1 MNLELD
7 IEDEDFDDIKVEKD
21 LGHKSLSTNP
31 SISISIRLNPYLSL
45 PGKALAAMGRI
56 CSAKPSDYIKGW
68 NKTVNEILYF
78 APTNDEMNTSRED
91 EADSVLNLET
101 YFFSN
106 RRLFDNQDFLYSV
119 RDYIS
124 NLILSMDRQMQ
135 RFTPKTV
142 RVAVGG
148 SFTGGK
154 SSLLNHILNA
164 DGLLPVDVGASTMV
178 PAMLYCGNF
187 PEKVSVS
194 GVNNLNAI
202 VSLDKEILNCIR
214 HSANEKNDISAN
226 IAAALQHFI
235 VRVQCEKYE
244 DIVFIDTPGYDNP
257 EDVSSRLLTD
267 EEIADKYISMGDVVL
282 WLKPI
287 TDGDLNQKDI
297 KRLNWIGGERNVKL
311 MHSHH
316 RMDYSTRKVIIL
328 LSFADL
334 LEDSSRQDV
343 FEKICQSVSSMK
355 YVVDVATIST
365 FNKKSW
371 ERYWHSRS
379 GDDFDTILKK
389 AIDQIPVNHETSQW
403 IKKIQNLFRTEI
415 SATNIAIKRFEEK
428 CHFAKLICLD
438 CIQEKHKVKRRKQD
452 LFDSNNDLSVGLKM
466 EIEAQ
471 IQREI
476 KSLDEEYRLQN
487 ENICKY
493 TDRKQSLEEHLDLIK
508 KWMLKLENW
517 FLSEPILDYN
527 GNYSET
533 NDLYEDSIRVYFK
546 ISNKIKGIS
555 CNIHYWNENSGTTW
569 PGLPM
574 TYVIAIKKNNIWVAD
589 IPKWAT
595 GIVFAV
601 LDENGS
607 VIDQSI
613 NFTNTEIKDQY
624 SYYRKRRAGRM
635 DLKQKYQRKSYS
647 IWENTSEDKTDSVPP
662 VFIREIFEAIRSND
676 FNLLIKALSYNCD
689 ITGHFNQKKM
699 SVITAAAHHGFR
711 KALELLVDFCGVE
724 ILNIADGRGFNA
736 LHSAANALKFET
748 CADILGWDPTLKDYS
763 TLDGKLISE
772 LIPIEH
778 MSILNNI
785 LSDEH

>member
-1 MNLELD
+1 MNLGLD
-7 IEDEDFDDIKVEKD
+7 IEDEDFDNVKVEKNS
-21 LGHKSLSTNP
+21 GHQSLRTNP
-31 SISISIRLNPYLSL
+31 TISTYIRLNPYLSS

-68 NKTVNEILYF
+68 TKSINEILF
-78 APTNDEMNTSRED
+78 FVPTNDDMNTSGED
-91 EADSVLNLET
+91 EADSVSNLET

-187 PEKVSVS
+187 PDKVSVS

-202 VSLDKEILNCIR
+202 VTLDKEILNCIS

-226 IAAALQHFI
+226 IATALQHFI
-235 VRVQCEKYE
+235 VRVQSEKYE

-267 EEIADKYISMGDVVL
+267 DEIADKYISMGDVVL

-297 KRLNWIGGERNVKL
+297 KRLNWLGGERD
-311 MHSHH
+311 MPAHH
-316 RMDYSTRKVIIL
+316 KMDNTTRKIIIL

-334 LEDSSRQDV
+334 KDDSSRHEV
-343 FEKICQSVSSMK
+343 FEKVCQSVSSMK
-355 YVVDVATIST
+355 HVVDVATIST
-365 FNKKSW
+365 FSQKSW
-371 ERYWHSRS
+371 ERYWYSRS
-379 GDDFDTILKK
+379 GDEFDTILKR
-389 AIDQIPVNHETSQW
+389 AIDQIPVNHETSNW
-403 IKKIQNLFRTEI
+403 IKKIQNLFNAEI
-415 SATNIAIKRFEEK
+415 LATNIAIKRFEEK
-428 CHFAKLICLD
+428 CHSAKLICLD
-438 CIQEKHKVKRRKQD
+438 CIQKKPKVKRRKQD
-452 LFDSNNDLSVGLKM
+452 LLDSNNDLSLGLKK
-466 EIEAQ
+466 EIESQ
-471 IQREI
+471 SQREI

-487 ENICKY
+487 ENIRKY
-493 TDRKQSLEEHLDLIK
+493 TDRIQSLEEHLELIR

-527 GNYSET
+527 GNYSAT
-533 NDLYEDSIRVYFK
+533 NDSSEDSIRVYFK
-546 ISNKIKGIS
+546 ISNKIKGVS
-555 CNIHYWNENSGTTW
+555 CNIHYWNENFGTTW

-574 TYVIAIKKNNIWVAD
+574 TYVASMKKNNIWIAD
-589 IPKWAT
+589 VPKWAT
-595 GIVFAV
+595 GIVFAI

-607 VIDQSI
+607 VIDQSLD
-613 NFTNTEIKDQY
+613 FTNKDIKDQY
-624 SYYRKRRAGRM
+624 SYYRKRRSGRM
-635 DLKQKYQRKSYS
+635 ELKQKNQRKSHS
-647 IWENTSEDKTDSVPP
+647 IWKNVSDNIIDSVTPSSTS
-662 VFIREIFEAIRSND
+662 EIFEAIRSCD
-676 FNLLIKALSYNCD
+676 FNLLLKALSYNWD
-689 ITGHFNQKKM
+689 ITGHFNQEKM

-711 KALELLVDFCGVE
+711 KALELFVDFCGVE

-736 LHSAANALKFET
+736 LHSAVNALKFET
-748 CADILGWDPTLKDYS
+748 CAEILSRDPSLKDYS
-763 TLDGKLISE
+763 TLDGKAISE
-772 LIPIEH
+772 LISIEYI
-778 MSILNNI
+778 SILDKF
-785 LSDEH
+785 LSYEH